1 MDRGIKLRKWGWLTL
16 FTSAGTLICCALPI
30 LLVSLGMGAVVA
42 SMAANAP
49 VLITLS
55 MHKTWVFAFS
65 GLLLL
70 ISGWVLYKPGSSC
83 PTDPEFAKICES
95 TRKWN
100 FRLYWGSV
108 AVWLVGFFFAFV
120 AVHIFY

>member
-1 MDRGIKLRKWGWLTL
+1 MYRRIKPRKWGWLTL

-70 ISGWVLYKPGSSC
+70 ISGWFLYKPAASC
-83 PTDPEFAKICES
+83 PADPELAKICES

-108 AVWLVGFFFAFV
+108 AVWLVGFFFAFA